1 MVALGGVARKFYLLK
16 KGNVQ
21 VKWLSSKTIKTKFV
35 LFFIFS
41 VFVFLL
47 LSMQN
52 LPTRRSQSK
61 SRSHNAVTVAVAV
74 AVTVCVCERVCVRFL
89 LEGGKRGKAE
99 IQTEHKILTTSAS
112 FTCSTNTRHTDARTD
127 ENSLLRTHA

>member
-35 LFFIFS
+35 LFFVFS

-61 SRSHNAVTVAVAV
+61 SRSHNAVTVTVAV
-74 AVTVCVCERVCVRFL
+74 AV
-89 LEGGKRGKAE
+89 
-99 IQTEHKILTTSAS
+99 
-112 FTCSTNTRHTDARTD
+112 
-127 ENSLLRTHA
+127 

>member
-35 LFFIFS
+35 LFFVFS
-41 VFVFLL
+41 VFVFPL

-74 AVTVCVCERVCVRFL
+74 AVTVCVCVCVGCL

-112 FTCSTNTRHTDARTD
+112 FTCSTNTRHTDAQTD